1 MQIEID
7 FEVFKAL
14 TTLRQSE
21 NHTYN
26 EVLRDLLGLEKTL
39 GRQLGDQLGGAAAA
53 FGPKPNTGFASRGV
67 FLPDGT
73 ALRAKYKGRT
83 YVARIENGKWIS
95 SDNREFASPSGAA
108 HAITGTQVNGLRFWE
123 ARRPSDT
130 EWRKLDA
137 LPGATAEWS

>member
-14 TTLRQSE
+14 TSLRQSE

-26 EVLRDLLGLEKTL
+26 EVLRDLLGLQKTL
-39 GRQLGDQLGGAAAA
+39 SRQMNERFGGLAAAL
-53 FGPKPNTGFASRGV
+53 GPKPNTGFVSRGLY
-67 FLPDGT
+67 LPDGT
-73 ALRAKYKGRT
+73 LLRVMYKGRT
-83 YVARIENGKWIS
+83 YEARIENGKWLFP
-95 SDNREFASPSGAA
+95 DGREFTSPSGAA
-108 HAITGTQVNGLRFWE
+108 HAVTGTQVNGLRFWE

-137 LPGATAEWS
+137 LPGAAA